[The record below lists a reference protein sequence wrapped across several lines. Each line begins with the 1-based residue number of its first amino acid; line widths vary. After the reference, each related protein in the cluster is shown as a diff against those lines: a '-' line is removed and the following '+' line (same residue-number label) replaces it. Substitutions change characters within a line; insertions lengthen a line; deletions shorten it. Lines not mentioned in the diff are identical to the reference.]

1 MKFAIVITVARAAS
15 VTAALSLSGASIA
28 APDPTDEKN
37 TVPPVL
43 YLSPFRDYKPLG
55 EDKAIPW
62 KAANDEVGR
71 IGGWRAYAKEAQ
83 AAAASVNPA
92 APVAPATP
100 AKAPPSPA
108 KPPVMEAPAKPKP
121 GHEGHGQHK

>member
-1 MKFAIVITVARAAS
+1 MKFAIASTIARAAS
-15 VTAALSLSGASIA
+15 VTIALSLSGASTA

-43 YLSPFRDYKPLG
+43 YQSPFRDYRPLG
-55 EDKAIPW
+55 EDKLIPW

-71 IGGWRAYAKEAQ
+71 IGGWRTYAKEAQ
-83 AAAASVNPA
+83 DAAASVNPA
-92 APVAPATP
+92 APATP

>member
-1 MKFAIVITVARAAS
+1 MKFAIASTTARAAI
-15 VTAALSLSGASIA
+15 VTIALSLSGASIA

-37 TVPPVL
+37 TVPPIR
-43 YLSPFRDYKPLG
+43 YQSPFRDYKPLG
-55 EDKAIPW
+55 EDKPIPW

-92 APVAPATP
+92 APATP
-100 AKAPPSPA
+100 VNATPPPA
-108 KPPVMEAPAKPKP
+108 KPPVMEAPAKSKP
-121 GHEGHGQHK
+121 GHEGHGQHQ

>member
-15 VTAALSLSGASIA
+15 VTAALSLSASSIA

-83 AAAASVNPA
+83 DAAASVKPA
-92 APVAPATP
+92 TPVAPATP
-100 AKAPPSPA
+100 AKTTPSPA
-108 KPPVMEAPAKPKP
+108 KSPVMEAPAKSKP

>member
-1 MKFAIVITVARAAS
+1 MKFAIPFMAI

-83 AAAASVNPA
+83 DAAASVKPA
-92 APVAPATP
+92 TPVAPATP
-100 AKAPPSPA
+100 AKTPPSPA
-108 KPPVMEAPAKPKP
+108 KSPVMEAPAKAKP